1 MSSHYFLCYETSDG
15 IEYTNNLY
23 DALCKDADLPKPWL
37 DKRYSPKADDWHE
50 LIDQVIKTS
59 DGLIFIMTPESI
71 ASSLCRVQWK
81 RALNN
86 LKPIIPIRFDSNVEL
101 PMRLEPRVPIEF
113 GTSFEL
119 GLQKLLE
126 KLRWL
131 QTEDGVRTTME
142 YALID
147 AQAGLRDPGADIA
160 AQEMRIEFLKSLL
173 GSLRTKAEEIHQTI
187 DARFKHIFISY
198 SHRDENVMRDLKRIL
213 AKRGLKVWSDEKI
226 NQGDDDWTKKIQ
238 SALDQA
244 GCVISILSP
253 DAKNSEWVRR
263 ELSYAEIHNIRVFPI
278 LVRGDESDAVPI
290 RLISTQRTT
299 IKGDVEMESQL
310 YGLFSDIYKH
320 LHSISQAEHEAT
332 TET

>member
-1 MSSHYFLCYETSDG
+1 MNSHYFLCYETSDG
-15 IEYTNNLY
+15 IDLAENLY
-23 DALCKDADLPKPWL
+23 DSLAKCSDIPKPWL
-37 DKRYSPKADDWHE
+37 DKRNSTKTEDWHE
-50 LIDQVIKTS
+50 LIDHAIKTS
-59 DGLIFIMTPESI
+59 DGLIFIMTPESM
-71 ASSLCRVQWK
+71 ASSSLCRVQWK

-86 LKPIIPIRFDSNVEL
+86 LKPIIPIRFDANVEL
-101 PMRLEPRVPIEF
+101 PMGLEPRVPIEF

-119 GLQKLLE
+119 GLQMLLE
-126 KLRWL
+126 ELKWI
-131 QTEDGVRTTME
+131 QTEDGVRRTME
-142 YALID
+142 HALRD
-147 AQAGLRDPGADIA
+147 AQAGLRSPGADIA
-160 AQEMRIEFLKSLL
+160 AQKMRIELLKSLL

-198 SHRDENVMRDLKRIL
+198 SHKDENVMRDLKIIL
-213 AKRGLKVWSDEKI
+213 AKHGLKVWSDEKI
-226 NQGDDDWTKKIQ
+226 DQGDDDWTKKIQ

-253 DAKNSEWVRR
+253 DAKNSEWVAR

-299 IKGDVEMESQL
+299 IKGDVEIESQL

-320 LHSISQAEHEAT
+320 LHSIS
-332 TET
+332 